1 MARVCSARHSRHK
14 HDNYELTRGPTLAR
28 GGGCVAGVMCV
39 AGLAVGCVSRTCV
52 SCADMKSIKSICAI
66 LISTDWRDKTLSSS
80 HRGQS
85 DTVSVT
91 RRHGGPTGGMSGPGK
106 ERDAATHH
114 ARRPGTCSLLCR
126 AVPSASSERE
136 SAAAYA
142 PIRPLLSVPGA
153 APLALMSLTL
163 RLTFE

>member
-1 MARVCSARHSRHK
+1 
-14 HDNYELTRGPTLAR
+14 
-28 GGGCVAGVMCV
+28 
-39 AGLAVGCVSRTCV
+39 
-52 SCADMKSIKSICAI
+52 MKSIKSICAI

-126 AVPSASSERE
+126 AVPSASSQRE
-136 SAAAYA
+136 SAAADQA
-142 PIRPLLSVPGA
+142 PMRPLLSVPGA

>member
-1 MARVCSARHSRHK
+1 MA
-14 HDNYELTRGPTLAR
+14 
-28 GGGCVAGVMCV
+28 
-39 AGLAVGCVSRTCV
+39 
-52 SCADMKSIKSICAI
+52 
-66 LISTDWRDKTLSSS
+66 
-80 HRGQS
+80 
-85 DTVSVT
+85 
-91 RRHGGPTGGMSGPGK
+91 HGGATGGMSGPGK

-142 PIRPLLSVPGA
+142 PMRPLLSVPGA
-153 APLALMSLTL
+153 APLALMSLTF